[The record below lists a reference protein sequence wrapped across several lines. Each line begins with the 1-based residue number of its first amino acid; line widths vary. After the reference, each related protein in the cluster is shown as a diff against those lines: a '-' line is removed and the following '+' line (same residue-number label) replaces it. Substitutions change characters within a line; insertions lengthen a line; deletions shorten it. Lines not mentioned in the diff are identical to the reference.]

1 MYYYRVGRLKPDKK
15 EAVEVMT
22 RAAKGGSDVAWQIL
36 EGWSKGKEKKKTIVA
51 PLKKGKGSLP
61 KTS

>member
-1 MYYYRVGRLKPDKK
+1 
-15 EAVEVMT
+15 VMT